1 MTVSHVERARA
12 WRAGSMLC
20 PMPTLADILGQDRAV
35 AALRSSLRAG
45 RVHHAWVFHGP
56 SGVGKMTTARAFAA
70 TLLDPTLSET
80 LTGDL
85 EPDPESETQRLIG
98 AGVHPD
104 LHVVTKEL
112 ALFSDDAAVRA
123 RKLITIPRQVVEE
136 HLIRPASLTARVP
149 SGARAGKVFIVDEAE
164 LLDEGTQNAVL
175 KTLEEPAPGTVI
187 ILVTSRESRLL
198 PTIRSRCQRVAFG
211 ALDDSAMRAWIARDP
226 ERASVGQEQREW
238 LLRFADGSPGRFDL
252 ARTMGLFGWWRDLAP
267 RLEAADRGAFDPDLG
282 KAMSDLVEGYAQA
295 WVDAHENASK
305 DAANKDGARQM
316 FALLAHRAQEHLR
329 HARDD
334 AHAHRALSTID
345 TIGEAERNIDANVNM
360 KFAFEDLAA
369 RLARA

>member
-1 MTVSHVERARA
+1 
-12 WRAGSMLC
+12 
-20 PMPTLADILGQDRAV
+20 MPTLSDILGQDRAV
-35 AALRSSLRAG
+35 AALRSSLGAG

-70 TLLDPTLSET
+70 TLLDPTVEAD
-80 LTGDL
+80 LTGQL
-85 EPDPESETQRLIG
+85 APDPDSETQRLIA

-104 LHVVTKEL
+104 LHIVTKEL
-112 ALFSDDAAVRA
+112 ALFSDDSAVRS
-123 RKLITIPRQVVEE
+123 RKLITIPRQVVDE
-136 HLIRPASLTARVP
+136 HLVRPAALTARVP

-187 ILVTSRESRLL
+187 ILVTSRENRLL

-211 ALDDSAMRAWIARDP
+211 PLDEQSMREWITLDP
-226 ERASVGQEQREW
+226 ERAAIGQEQRDW
-238 LLRFADGSPGRFDL
+238 LVRFADGAPGRFDL
-252 ARTMGLFGWWRDLAP
+252 AQRMGLFGWWRTLAP
-267 RLEAADRGAFDPDLG
+267 MLAEADKGSFTVELG
-282 KAMSDLVEGYAQA
+282 KTMADLVDGYAQA
-295 WVDAHENASK
+295 WVDAHDNASK

-329 HARDD
+329 SAKSNVHAE
-334 AHAHRALSTID
+334 RALSTID
-345 TIGEAERNIDANVNM
+345 TIGDAERNIDSNVNM

-369 RLARA
+369 RLARS